1 MTRRMHAALFA
12 VSTWLTVGVSPV
24 FAQDEII
31 ARGNQAYQDGD
42 YVAAIEAY
50 EAVRSNGFTSA
61 GLEYNLGNAW
71 FKAGELGRSILHWER
86 ARRLDPSSDDVLAN
100 LELARSLTVDE
111 VDALPTFWLVSA
123 TSTWVNALPRIL
135 LLGLVLAGWLALTG
149 GVVARLLGRVE
160 WLVGV
165 GRWSVRA
172 GAVLLVVFGTT
183 LFVREIGLLEAERA
197 IVMVEA
203 VPVRSAPAEEDDL
216 VLFEVHEG
224 TRVRI
229 DERTGAWAEVVL
241 DDGKVG
247 WIPLAVVEV
256 I

>member
-1 MTRRMHAALFA
+1 MSRYRR
-12 VSTWLTVGVSPV
+12 PV
-24 FAQDEII
+24 FLAVAMWAIATPVSAQDEII

-42 YVAAIEAY
+42 FPAAIEAY

-111 VDALPTFWLVSA
+111 VEALPTFWLVAGTSA
-123 TSTWVNALPRIL
+123 WVNALPRVL
-135 LLGLVLAGWLALTG
+135 LLGLVLAGWLAVTG
-149 GVVARLLGRVE
+149 GVVARMLGRAD
-160 WLVGV
+160 WITGV

-172 GAVLLVVFGTT
+172 GALILVLFGST
-183 LFVREIGLLEAERA
+183 LFVREAGLLEAERA

-224 TRVRI
+224 TRLRI
-229 DERTGAWAEVVL
+229 DEQTGSWAEVVL

-247 WIPLAVVEV
+247 WIPLAAVEV